1 MILHSNK
8 LSAILMSARSQ
19 KGFSQTY
26 MANGLGI
33 SQKAYSYIESGRCK
47 LEIFRFLKI
56 AQLTETHP
64 MQFLM
69 KICEGAPSWECKE
82 AKEAAMSIEIE
93 KLEAQINFLKSE
105 NSFLRSTIDKIL
117 DKEKNNCEQI

>member
-1 MILHSNK
+1 MN
-8 LSAILMSARSQ
+8 ARTR

-26 MANGLGI
+26 MAHSLGI
-33 SQKAYSYIESGRCK
+33 SQKAYSYIESGHCK

-69 KICEGAPSWECKE
+69 KICEGVPSWECDEVKV
-82 AKEAAMSIEIE
+82 AAMSTELE
-93 KLEAQINFLKSE
+93 KLEAQIKFLKSE
-105 NSFLRSTIDKIL
+105 NSFLRITINKIL
-117 DKEKNNCEQI
+117 DKEKKADDII